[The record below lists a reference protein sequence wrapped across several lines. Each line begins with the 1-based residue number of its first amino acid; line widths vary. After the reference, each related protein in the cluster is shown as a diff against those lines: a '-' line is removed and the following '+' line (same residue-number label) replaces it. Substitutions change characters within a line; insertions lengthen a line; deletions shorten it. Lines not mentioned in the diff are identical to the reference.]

1 MNQQDRIGAAIS
13 LSHAAAEVMSQAGR
27 GIFMHN
33 LGERLA
39 AVASEQ
45 LDIASPPAK
54 KVVAPSSAVLDIEA
68 FKQYT
73 CHKQVN
79 ATPMN
84 RGDYNHFRGWAMP
97 PDENGEDPGYLVV
110 YNAGTADEY
119 VSWSPKRIFDEGY
132 SETKVLADADALADL
147 NGEPRPDNHG
157 Q

>member
-1 MNQQDRIGAAIS
+1 MNQQERIGAAIS
-13 LSHAAAEVMSQAGR
+13 LSHAAAEVISMSGR
-27 GIFMHN
+27 GTFMHN

-54 KVVAPSSAVLDIEA
+54 KVVAPVAVVLDTEA

-73 CHKQVN
+73 CHKQVH

-84 RGDYNHFRGWAMP
+84 RGDYNDFRGWSMP

-119 VSWSPKRIFDEGY
+119 VSWSPKHIFDEGY
-132 SETKVLADADALADL
+132 SETRVLTDADALADL
-147 NGEPRPDNHG
+147 NGEQHQDNPSR
-157 Q
+157 